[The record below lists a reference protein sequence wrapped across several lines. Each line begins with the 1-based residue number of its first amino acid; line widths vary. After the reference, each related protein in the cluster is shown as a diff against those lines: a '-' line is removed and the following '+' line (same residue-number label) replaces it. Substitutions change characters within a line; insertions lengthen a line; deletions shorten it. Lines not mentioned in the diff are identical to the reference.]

1 MSLFMHFVHL
11 SRGGSLY
18 VCHPVVGTIGGIGIR
33 ERKKGWKDKR
43 INMAIVKS
51 FLHIFGVTLR

>member
-33 ERKKGWKDKR
+33 ERKKGGKIKGLIWLSSR
-43 INMAIVKS
+43 VFYIYLG
-51 FLHIFGVTLR
+51 LH

>member
-18 VCHPVVGTIGGIGIR
+18 VCHPVVGTIGGIEIR
-33 ERKKGWKDKR
+33 KRKKGGKIKGIIWLSSR
-43 INMAIVKS
+43 FFYIYLG
-51 FLHIFGVTLR
+51 LH